1 MISIFEGFRKKKL
14 NYTAFSLS
22 ESSAY
27 YSKYNVFE
35 DNSNFFR
42 SKNDV
47 SDQWWQ
53 VLFQIPVVIDSYLIK
68 AHDEWLGRIKSWIIN
83 ISIDNKN
90 WETIDTVNNAEIY
103 NNNNKE
109 KLDKTAT
116 CTAFRI
122 VSKGNYCTACS
133 NNGMIF
139 SYIDIFGNFSFY
151 QNHGCTCKR
160 INSRISSFSLI
171 FIYSFVHIF

>member
-1 MISIFEGFRKKKL
+1 M
-14 NYTAFSLS
+14 
-22 ESSAY
+22 
-27 YSKYNVFE
+27 
-35 DNSNFFR
+35 
-42 SKNDV
+42 
-47 SDQWWQ
+47 
-53 VLFQIPVVIDSYLIK
+53 
-68 AHDEWLGRIKSWIIN
+68 KSWIIN
-83 ISIDNKN
+83 VSIDNKN
-90 WETIDTVNNAEIY
+90 WETIDTVNNAVIL

-122 VSKGNYCTACS
+122 VSKGNYCGNSCS

-139 SYIDIFGNFSFY
+139 SYIDIFGKLYNY